1 MPAARLATLI
11 RHQLGVIDDL
21 PLDPALAA
29 ERLGY
34 SVVWADP
41 RLLGPVDGM
50 VIRDEL
56 HVAQSGAL
64 TRDRWT
70 LAHELAHAEARRHG
84 MDWRDDRLADQC
96 AAELLLPSRLIALCL
111 QEELDVPALAARC
124 GVSYEAAARRVI
136 EVAPG
141 LAVATYGR
149 MVRTY
154 STLPAPSRR
163 LGRLGAALARRTQ
176 AAGQAKRIRT
186 PRWIALS
193 WPARQGLDAV
203 SVVLPGSRH

>member
-1 MPAARLATLI
+1 MPAFRLADAI
-11 RHQLGVIDDL
+11 RLQIGAPDNL
-21 PLDPALAA
+21 PVDPEYAA
-29 ERLGY
+29 RALGY
-34 SVVWADP
+34 SIEWADP
-41 RLLGPVDGM
+41 QVLGPVSGM
-50 VIRDEL
+50 VIRAEI
-56 HVAQSGAL
+56 HVARSGIPE
-64 TRDRWT
+64 RDRWT
-70 LAHELAHAEARRHG
+70 LAHELAHAEARRRG
-84 MDWRDDRLADQC
+84 MGWRDERLADQC

-149 MVRTY
+149 IVRTY

-186 PRWIALS
+186 PRLIALS
-193 WPARQGLDAV
+193 WPARQGLAAV